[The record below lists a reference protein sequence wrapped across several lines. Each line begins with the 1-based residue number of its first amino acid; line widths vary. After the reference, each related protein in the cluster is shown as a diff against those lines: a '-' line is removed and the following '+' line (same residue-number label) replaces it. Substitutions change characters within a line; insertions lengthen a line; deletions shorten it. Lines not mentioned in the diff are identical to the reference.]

1 MREEEVLLKA
11 AFTTLSAVSAVCE
24 VCYVHQFVSISPQI
38 QFLALLPKET
48 RVM

>member
-1 MREEEVLLKA
+1 MREEEVLLEA

-24 VCYVHQFVSISPQI
+24 CAAWRLCPISPHI
-38 QFLALLPKET
+38 PFLALLPKEM

>member
-24 VCYVHQFVSISPQI
+24 VCYVGFVSISPQI
-38 QFLALLPKET
+38 QFLALLPKEM